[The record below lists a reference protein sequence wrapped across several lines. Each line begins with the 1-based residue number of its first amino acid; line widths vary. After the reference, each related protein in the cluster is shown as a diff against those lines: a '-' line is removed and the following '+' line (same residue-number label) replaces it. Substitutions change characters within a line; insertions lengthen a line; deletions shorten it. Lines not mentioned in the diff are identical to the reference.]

1 MDVNY
6 NDMMH
11 FSFGKISLASMAH
24 PCTIDLYEVDYC
36 LIVIDANHIMN
47 VIISQ
52 GLKTGG
58 VHEGRMQGVVIIRVI
73 NIPYLQ
79 GTNNPYST

>member
-1 MDVNY
+1 
-6 NDMMH
+6 MMQL
-11 FSFGKISLASMAH
+11 SFGKISLSSMTH
-24 PCTIDLYEVDYC
+24 PCIIDPYEVDYC

-58 VHEGRMQGVVIIRVI
+58 VREGRM
-73 NIPYLQ
+73 
-79 GTNNPYST
+79 